1 MTALIRYS
9 LVCFLVCMCLPVEAG
24 EPKGP
29 LVGFAIKRTW
39 SDKSGKFKIEGS
51 LKSAD
56 AKVIRILKPDSKV
69 VDVPVDKLSES
80 DHAFVQGFLAAEKAL
95 SQSQLN
101 PEDDD
106 ANPFKGG
113 VPSDN
118 PSDKPMNNPSEKS
131 SAKPLGNRPR
141 RSPASESETSE
152 GETESSNSAA
162 IPKRKAG
169 INGFKPLSIVPAREF
184 WSVKTPRAFPDVSF
198 EDALI
203 QTSLK
208 KPFFAGIQVMGAGK
222 VGTIILNSYQE
233 GRNRDAF
240 GRFVVASATTSESSS
255 VLEFP
260 DPWRLIA
267 ISPDGGRFAAVRVEG
282 FDKGNDVAIFRVKDE
297 VITPEFQ
304 FTAGGGSWDELH
316 WAAFLPDN
324 RFATISQKHDLTF
337 WDLENK
343 IGPKAIKRGSTGS
356 ALKAS
361 ITPAGELMAFT
372 AGNAVAVLDTT
383 EGKLVGCIKREE
395 PVYSVAFSP
404 KAEMIAT
411 LGPFKIT
418 LFGMNDGK
426 EIRTVPINDSNPG
439 AELLWLGKH
448 LLVGNVLYDVE
459 RGVPLWTYETQAP
472 RAVLGDFL
480 LAGFGGD
487 NSSSVGLF
495 RIPHEN
501 AVRVAEEIDPATS
514 YALRPGDSISVE
526 YDFGA
531 TPPALQ
537 EKIREAVCA
546 KILAVGWK
554 LSNSDENVLTI
565 KLEQGKSEEA
575 EYFEHRG
582 FGPMFHPFGGRP
594 SGTGEK
600 VTYTPWT
607 HTMTLKSQGKQV
619 FSNVYKIGAPQNLR
633 DEKGVTTQS
642 QVDSYCKP
650 SPSYFTNAAIPP
662 YMLKAEYQGGLGKSR
677 IDASG
682 LK

>member
-1 MTALIRYS
+1 
-9 LVCFLVCMCLPVEAG
+9 
-24 EPKGP
+24 
-29 LVGFAIKRTW
+29 
-39 SDKSGKFKIEGS
+39 
-51 LKSAD
+51 
-56 AKVIRILKPDSKV
+56 
-69 VDVPVDKLSES
+69 ES
-80 DHAFVQGFLAAEKAL
+80 I
-95 SQSQLN
+95 
-101 PEDDD
+101 
-106 ANPFKGG
+106 
-113 VPSDN
+113 
-118 PSDKPMNNPSEKS
+118 
-131 SAKPLGNRPR
+131 
-141 RSPASESETSE
+141 
-152 GETESSNSAA
+152 NSAA

-169 INGFKPLSIVPAREF
+169 NNGFKPVSIVPAREF

-343 IGPKAIKRGSTGS
+343 TGPKAIKRGSTGS

-361 ITPAGELMAFT
+361 ITPAGELMAYT

-404 KAEMIAT
+404 KADMIAT

-439 AELLWLGKH
+439 AELLWLGKY

-495 RIPHEN
+495 RLPHEN

-537 EKIREAVCA
+537 EKIREAVSA

-554 LSNSDENVLTI
+554 LNNSDENVLTI

-677 IDASG
+677 VDASG

>member
-1 MTALIRYS
+1 MVAFFRYS
-9 LVCFLVCMCLPVEAG
+9 LVCFLICFCPRVDAG

-51 LKSAD
+51 MKSAD
-56 AKVIRILKPDSKV
+56 AKVVQILKADSKV

-95 SQSQLN
+95 SMTQPN
-101 PEDDD
+101 PDDDD

-113 VPSDN
+113 VPSN
-118 PSDKPMNNPSEKS
+118 SPSTD
-131 SAKPLGNRPR
+131 RPGR
-141 RSPASESETSE
+141 LPPSESETIDR
-152 GETESSNSAA
+152 ETESSAPGV

-184 WSVKTPRAFPDVSF
+184 WSVKTPRAFPEVSF
-198 EDALI
+198 DDAVI

-208 KPFFAGIQVMGAGK
+208 KPFFAGLQVMGAGK

-233 GRNRDAF
+233 GKHREAF
-240 GRFVVASATTSESSS
+240 GRFVVVSATTSESSS
-255 VLEFP
+255 VLEYP
-260 DPWRLIA
+260 EPWRVLA
-267 ISPDGGRFAAVRVEG
+267 MSPDGGRFAAVRVEG
-282 FDKGNDVAIFRVKDE
+282 FDRGNDVAIFRVKDE
-297 VITPEFQ
+297 KITPEFQ
-304 FTAGGGSWDELH
+304 FTAGGGSWDELS
-316 WAAFLPDN
+316 WAAFLPGN
-324 RFATISQKHDLTF
+324 RFATISRKHDLTL

-343 IGPKAIKRGSTGS
+343 IGPKAIKRGSTGT
-356 ALKAS
+356 AEKAS
-361 ITPAGELMAFT
+361 ITPAGELMAFA
-372 AGNAVAVLDTT
+372 AGNAVAVLDTA

-395 PVYSVAFSP
+395 PVYNVAFSP
-404 KAEMIAT
+404 NADMIAT

-426 EIRTVPINDSNPG
+426 EIRTVPMSDSNPG
-439 AELLWLGKH
+439 AEMMWLGKH

-459 RGVPLWTYETQAP
+459 RGVPLWTYETQASKT
-472 RAVLGDFL
+472 VLGDFL
-480 LAGFGGD
+480 LAGFGDDKG
-487 NSSSVGLF
+487 SSVSLF

-501 AVRVAEEIDPATS
+501 AIKVAQDIDPATS
-514 YALRPGDSISVE
+514 YALRPGDSISVV
-526 YDFGA
+526 YDFGS
-531 TPPALQ
+531 TPPGLQ
-537 EKIREAVCA
+537 EKIREAVTA
-546 KILAVGWK
+546 KMKTVGWK
-554 LSNSDENVLTI
+554 LNDSSDNVLTVKI
-565 KLEQGKSEEA
+565 EQGKSEEA
-575 EYFEHRG
+575 EYFEQRG
-582 FGPMFHPFGGRP
+582 FGPVFHPFGFGGRP
-594 SGTGEK
+594 SGPSEK

-607 HTMTLKSQGKQV
+607 HTMTLRSNGKQV

-642 QVDSYCKP
+642 QVDSHCKP
-650 SPSYFTNAAIPP
+650 NPSYFTNAAIPP